1 MTNRIAFI
9 LALSFSI
16 LFGVDTPKEI
26 DSPSQIITEI
36 QFDAE
41 VFQQNLQIKKGMIQ
55 NYKQARKAKRI
66 PKPAGSPIYISN
78 QKSGKALKKETP
90 AKKVLENEVQLEKR
104 ENAKQKLNELRAISE
119 EYRQKKEMSER
130 DKKAFSPMGHSQ
142 QPKTNRL
149 NFKQKLNEL
158 RAQSKV
164 GNTTVT
170 HDAMRKK
177 KFNHQASTRSRSR
190 SIGTEFEF
198 ETIANLYEAFGDV
211 LATEGSGCDGCPGNL
226 DEMEVE
232 ASFPIFR
239 QDSFEA
245 WASDSLFTAFYFQ
258 FIDENETGEYDDG
271 EIYAVSCEGSEISN
285 NKTVAYNGSV
295 YDLDFVDFWMEA
307 YDFDWYPDDVDG
319 PDFSITFDDGT
330 TASYDLHLD
339 DGLLEL
345 EGFEGGVYYNV
356 HEATITLSDG
366 TVIEASSECRDHG
379 AGRVAWDG
387 FMLTSIVYDS
397 DCNDF
402 AFDVMEPT
410 VDMIEFMSNGGDV
423 DFLSG
428 SYYGAWSGGASASA
442 SLNLESD
449 DEDPGWL
456 IAHVFDLYGNP
467 IQEAHVSVWND
478 EFDSNSMTDENGH
491 TIVELLEGYYE
502 VDAWAEG
509 FLSEYYG
516 EVEILSNEETVIEF
530 WLEPDSG
537 GGFDWTFLGEFD
549 GHEYWLSGFEA
560 TWNDA
565 SMLYDYFEEI
575 HLVTISSQEE
585 NDFVFEHTGGGVWIG
600 FTDQYEE
607 GNWQWITG
615 EEVTYTNWNEGEPN
629 NANGVEH
636 WAQMFNNGNWN
647 DLPETMLPFVVEVDD
662 DSTGGGDFFIEGI
675 VRDFN
680 GNPIADVDV
689 WAESMDF
696 GGNMAM
702 TNEGGYYHIELDTSG
717 WYRVEVIDNGEEYWQ
732 DMTMLDIWGGGTQHD
747 FMLGHQNE
755 TALLEIQT
763 MSEFDFVPFAE
774 LESPQS
780 PQGWSVS
787 DWYGFDFITIEAPT
801 DFAEVFGWHPE
812 FGNGYGST
820 EDWNTEINPGDTYFV
835 DVIFGDDTTG
845 GNYGAIYGSVQ
856 DMYGS
861 RIPYA
866 EVYAWNYDYFYAV
879 TTDENGDFFMEV
891 PAGYYDM
898 EAWAPGYSSEM
909 NWVEV
914 YPNEY
919 SWVEFWLYPEDDY
932 NTLVHGHVHDVDGN
946 PLSFANV
953 NANYLYDEWESEGTF
968 TNEDG
973 YYELYLRDDAYRIT
987 AGAEGFWVSAYDSIY
1002 VGGDSL
1008 WLDFMLSPV
1017 GEFDG
1022 GWQGNI
1028 NLVGDHQPQLIYL
1041 AIMSEDYQV
1050 FRILYEPGPQEVELV
1065 NGNYHILAGADGYRE
1080 VFIMNAI
1087 NIENNWVN
1095 FDIHLVQEGLLLP
1108 PQIEFAGDVP
1118 NDQGRQMRLVWN
1130 PGVPGEWGYFEFF
1143 SIWRQVNEAP
1153 MVLWDF
1159 VTTVPWHGMESYSAV
1174 VPTLGDST
1182 DMGIYWS
1189 TFRVTGHTE
1198 NPNEFYDSAP
1208 VSGYS
1213 IDNLHPGA
1221 PGGVQAFTGDEGI
1234 LLTWDSSMDEDF
1246 GYHRIYRYDTD
1257 SGDPAIQFTTVDT
1270 FYVDDVAEGNY
1281 EYWITAVDLNGNE
1294 SDPSI
1299 IVTVTLAIDNEL
1311 AVPMEFALQ
1320 QNYPNPF
1327 NPSTQIQ
1334 YALPTD
1340 ANVTIAIYDL
1350 VGRQIRTLVN
1360 EQVTAGFHSTLWN
1373 ATNDMGSPV
1382 SAGVYIYTIT
1392 ANEFRDVKKMILLK

>member
-9 LALSFSI
+9 FILSISI
-16 LFGVDTPKEI
+16 IFGVDTPKEI
-26 DSPSQIITEI
+26 DSPSQIVTEI

-41 VFQQNLQIKKGMIQ
+41 VFQQNMQIKKGMIQ

-66 PKPAGSPIYISN
+66 PKPAGSPIYLSN
-78 QKSGKALKKETP
+78 KKNGAALKKETP
-90 AKKVLENEVQLEKR
+90 AKRVLKDKTHLEKR
-104 ENAKQKLNELRAISE
+104 ENAKQKLNELRA
-119 EYRQKKEMSER
+119 QA
-130 DKKAFSPMGHSQ
+130 KA
-142 QPKTNRL
+142 
-149 NFKQKLNEL
+149 
-158 RAQSKV
+158 

-170 HDAMRKK
+170 HDAMRKIK
-177 KFNHQASTRSRSR
+177 LDHQTTTRSRSR
-190 SIGTEFEF
+190 SIGGEFEF
-198 ETIANLYEAFGDV
+198 ETIAELYVAFGDV

-245 WASDSLFTAFYFQ
+245 WASDSNFLAFYFQ
-258 FIDENETGEYDDG
+258 FIDENESGEYDDG
-271 EIYAVSCEGSEISN
+271 EIYAVSCEDSEISS

-295 YDLDFVDFWMEA
+295 YDLDFVEFWAIA
-307 YDFDWYPDDVDG
+307 YDFDWD
-319 PDFSITFDDGT
+319 
-330 TASYDLHLD
+330 
-339 DGLLEL
+339 
-345 EGFEGGVYYNV
+345 N
-356 HEATITLSDG
+356 
-366 TVIEASSECRDHG
+366 
-379 AGRVAWDG
+379 
-387 FMLTSIVYDS
+387 
-397 DCNDF
+397 
-402 AFDVMEPT
+402 
-410 VDMIEFMSNGGDV
+410 
-423 DFLSG
+423 
-428 SYYGAWSGGASASA
+428 
-442 SLNLESD
+442 D
-449 DEDPGWL
+449 DEDD
-456 IAHVFDLYGNP
+456 FTY
-467 IQEAHVSVWND
+467 
-478 EFDSNSMTDENGH
+478 
-491 TIVELLEGYYE
+491 
-502 VDAWAEG
+502 
-509 FLSEYYG
+509 
-516 EVEILSNEETVIEF
+516 
-530 WLEPDSG
+530 
-537 GGFDWTFLGEFD
+537 LGEFD

-565 SMLYDYFEEI
+565 NNLFNEYYEEA

-585 NDFVFEHTGGGVWIG
+585 NDFVFEHTGGSVWIG

-607 GNWQWITG
+607 GNWQWVTG
-615 EEVTYTNWNEGEPN
+615 EEVTYTNWGEDEPN
-629 NANGVEH
+629 NMNGIEH
-636 WAQMFNNGNWN
+636 WAEMAAPNQWN
-647 DLPETMLPFVVEVDD
+647 DLAGDIMRHFVVEVVNDT
-662 DSTGGGDFFIEGI
+662 TGSGDYFIEGI
-675 VRDFN
+675 VRDFD
-680 GNPIADVDV
+680 GNPIAGVELY
-689 WAESMDF
+689 AENMDLYS
-696 GGNMAM
+696 NAAM
-702 TNEGGYYHIELDTSG
+702 TDEGGYYHIDLDYPGLYKVDVWANGYWADKTM
-717 WYRVEVIDNGEEYWQ
+717 VEVQES
-732 DMTMLDIWGGGTQHD
+732 GTQYD
-747 FMLGHQNE
+747 FMLGNELE
-755 TALLEIQT
+755 TARLVIQT
-763 MSEFDFVPFAE
+763 MSEDNGDYVPYAE

-780 PQGWSVS
+780 PQGMSVA
-787 DWYGFDFITIEAPT
+787 DWDGEDLITVEAPI
-801 DFAEVFGWHPE
+801 DSAEVFGWHPE

-820 EDWNTEINPGDTYFV
+820 GWNTEINPGDLYFV

-845 GNYGAIYGSVQ
+845 DLPSAIYGSVQ
-856 DMYGS
+856 DMDGS

-866 EVYAWNYDYFYAV
+866 EVSAWNYDNYYAV
-879 TTDENGDFFMEV
+879 TTDEYGDYFMEV

-919 SWVEFWLYPEDDY
+919 TWVEFWLHQENDY
-932 NTLVHGHVHDVDGN
+932 NTLVHGYVHDVDGN

-953 NANYLYDEWESEGTF
+953 NANYLYDDWESEGTF

-973 YYELYLRDDAYRIT
+973 YYELYLHDDAYRIT

-1028 NLVGDHQPQLIYL
+1028 NLVGDHEPELIYL

-1130 PGVPGEWGYFEFF
+1130 PGVPGDWGYFEFF

-1153 MVLWDF
+1153 MILWDF
-1159 VTTVPWHGMESYSAV
+1159 IDVVPWHGMESYSAV

-1221 PGGVQAFTGDEGI
+1221 PGGVQAFTGGEGI

-1246 GYHRIYRYDTD
+1246 GYHRIYRHNTD
-1257 SGDPAIQFTTVDT
+1257 SGDPAIEFTTIDT

-1281 EYWITAVDLNGNE
+1281 EYWITAVDMNGNE

-1299 IVTVTLAIDNEL
+1299 IVTVTLAIDNGL

-1373 ATNDMGSPV
+1373 ATNEMGSPV

-1392 ANEFRDVKKMILLK
+1392 ANDFRDVKKMILLK

>member
-1 MTNRIAFI
+1 MTNRIAIIFT
-9 LALSFSI
+9 LSISI

-26 DSPSQIITEI
+26 DSPSQIVTEI
-36 QFDAE
+36 QFDADA
-41 VFQQNLQIKKGMIQ
+41 FQQNQLIKKGMIE

-66 PKPAGSPIYISN
+66 PKPAGSPIYLSN
-78 QKSGKALKKETP
+78 KKNGATLKKETP
-90 AKKVLENEVQLEKR
+90 AKRVLKDKAHLEKR
-104 ENAKQKLNELRAISE
+104 ENAKQKLNELRA
-119 EYRQKKEMSER
+119 QA
-130 DKKAFSPMGHSQ
+130 KA
-142 QPKTNRL
+142 
-149 NFKQKLNEL
+149 
-158 RAQSKV
+158 

-170 HDAMRKK
+170 HDVIRKIK
-177 KFNHQASTRSRSR
+177 LDHQTTTRSRSR
-190 SIGTEFEF
+190 SIGGEFQF
-198 ETIANLYEAFGDV
+198 ETIASLYEAFGDV

-232 ASFPIFR
+232 TSFPIFR

-245 WASDSLFTAFYFQ
+245 WASDSNFLAFYFQ
-258 FIDENETGEYDDG
+258 FIDENESGEYDDG
-271 EIYAVSCEGSEISN
+271 EIYAVSCEESEISN

-295 YDLDFVDFWMEA
+295 YDLDFVEFWAIA
-307 YDFDWYPDDVDG
+307 YDFDWD
-319 PDFSITFDDGT
+319 
-330 TASYDLHLD
+330 
-339 DGLLEL
+339 
-345 EGFEGGVYYNV
+345 N
-356 HEATITLSDG
+356 
-366 TVIEASSECRDHG
+366 
-379 AGRVAWDG
+379 
-387 FMLTSIVYDS
+387 
-397 DCNDF
+397 
-402 AFDVMEPT
+402 
-410 VDMIEFMSNGGDV
+410 
-423 DFLSG
+423 
-428 SYYGAWSGGASASA
+428 
-442 SLNLESD
+442 D
-449 DEDPGWL
+449 DEDD
-456 IAHVFDLYGNP
+456 FTY
-467 IQEAHVSVWND
+467 
-478 EFDSNSMTDENGH
+478 
-491 TIVELLEGYYE
+491 
-502 VDAWAEG
+502 
-509 FLSEYYG
+509 
-516 EVEILSNEETVIEF
+516 
-530 WLEPDSG
+530 
-537 GGFDWTFLGEFD
+537 LGEFD

-560 TWNDA
+560 TWNEANDMA
-565 SMLYDYFEEI
+565 EVIFEQSGGEEEV

-585 NDFVFEHTGGGVWIG
+585 NDFIFEHTGGSVWIG

-607 GNWQWITG
+607 GNWQWVTG
-615 EEVTYTNWNEGEPN
+615 EEVTYTNWGEDEPN
-629 NANGVEH
+629 NMNGIEH
-636 WAQMFNNGNWN
+636 WAEMAAPNQWN
-647 DLPETMLPFVVEVDD
+647 DLAGDIMRHFVFEVVNDT
-662 DSTGGGDFFIEGI
+662 TGGGDYFIEGI
-675 VRDFN
+675 VRDFD
-680 GNPIADVDV
+680 GNPIPGVEV
-689 WAESMDF
+689 WTLDYWTYTS
-696 GGNMAM
+696 NISV
-702 TNEGGYYHIELDTSG
+702 TNEGGYYHMELDTSG
-717 WYRVEVIDNGEEYWQ
+717 IYLVEVSSPGYWE
-732 DMTMLDIWGGGTQHD
+732 DLTTIEIWEGGTQHD
-747 FMLGHQNE
+747 FMLGHVEE
-755 TALLEIQT
+755 TALLEIHAT
-763 MSEFDFVPFAE
+763 TEDPGWYYYWDDVSYAE
-774 LESPQS
+774 IHSPQS
-780 PQGWSVS
+780 PQYMSFTDWLGS
-787 DWYGFDFITIEAPT
+787 DYVTVNPSEGFADIFGFSEEYGAAYVQIGNIEAGMQYNV
-801 DFAEVFGWHPE
+801 ELVFE
-812 FGNGYGST
+812 
-820 EDWNTEINPGDTYFV
+820 
-835 DVIFGDDTTG
+835 DDTTG
-845 GNYGAIYGSVQ
+845 GDYGWIEGYVL
-856 DMYGS
+856 DMEGWGI
-861 RIPYA
+861 RNA
-866 EVYAWNYDYFYAV
+866 EVQAWNYNHWYI
-879 TTDENGDFFMEV
+879 TSTDDDGYFFMEV

-919 SWVEFWLYPEDDY
+919 SWVEFWLNQENDY
-932 NTLVHGHVHDVDGN
+932 NTLVHGYVHDEDGN

-953 NANYLYDEWESEGTF
+953 NANYLYDDWESEGTF

-973 YYELYLRDDAYRIT
+973 YYELYLHDDAYRIS

-1028 NLVGDHQPQLIYL
+1028 NLVGDYQPQLIYL

-1050 FRILYEPGPQEVELV
+1050 FRILDEPGPQEVELV
-1065 NGNYHILAGADGYRE
+1065 NGSYHIIAGADGYRE
-1080 VFIMNAI
+1080 VFIPNAI
-1087 NIENNWVN
+1087 NIQNNVVN

-1130 PGVPGEWGYFEFF
+1130 PGVPGDWGYFEFF

-1221 PGGVQAFTGDEGI
+1221 PGGVQAFTGGEGI
-1234 LLTWDSSMDEDF
+1234 LLTWDSSIDEDF
-1246 GYHRIYRYDTD
+1246 GYHRIYRHDTD
-1257 SGDPAIQFTTVDT
+1257 SSDPAIEFTTVDT

-1299 IVTVTLAIDNEL
+1299 IVTVTLAIDNGL
-1311 AVPMEFALQ
+1311 AVPIEFALQ

-1392 ANEFRDVKKMILLK
+1392 ANDFRDVKKMILLK